1 MEERP
6 AMDDRGREEAGSVP
20 EEERSA
26 LLTACGRLLG
36 SVGLII
42 IVILLPATVLVVA
55 ANMGLVDAPGWSGG
69 NTEVFG
75 FFLVVVP
82 AGLALAAVHF
92 LLGGLVLARSFW
104 PVVVAVLLLFAVV
117 TLFPLGLRISWP
129 FLGLT
134 ILYSTTLVLAVVR
147 HREFE

>member
-1 MEERP
+1 MTDRRREAVP
-6 AMDDRGREEAGSVP
+6 AVP
-20 EEERSA
+20 VAERSA
-26 LLTACGRLLG
+26 LLTTCGRLLG
-36 SVGLII
+36 AVGLLIL
-42 IVILLPATVLVVA
+42 VVLLPATFLVVA
-55 ANMGLVDAPGWSGG
+55 ANLGLVDAPGWSGS
-69 NTEVFG
+69 NTTVFG

-82 AGLALAAVHF
+82 AGLALATVHF
-92 LLGGLVLARSFW
+92 LLGGLVLARRFW

-134 ILYSTTLVLAVVR
+134 GLYATTLVLVVAR

>member
-1 MEERP
+1 MTDQHREDQRAVP
-6 AMDDRGREEAGSVP
+6 A
-20 EEERSA
+20 EERSA

-36 SVGLII
+36 TVGLLLI
-42 IVILLPATVLVVA
+42 IVLLPATFLVVA
-55 ANMGLVDAPGWSGG
+55 ANMGLVDAPGWSSGD
-69 NTEVFG
+69 TTVFG

-82 AGLALAAVHF
+82 AGLALATVHF
-92 LLGGLVLARSFW
+92 LLGGLVLARRFW
-104 PVVVAVLLLFAVV
+104 PLVVAVLLLFAVV

-134 ILYSTTLVLAVVR
+134 LLYSTTLVMAVVR

>member
-1 MEERP
+1 MTDHGR
-6 AMDDRGREEAGSVP
+6 DDGRAVP

-36 SVGLII
+36 TIGLLL
-42 IVILLPATVLVVA
+42 IVILLPATFLVVA

-69 NTEVFG
+69 NTTVFG

-82 AGLALAAVHF
+82 AGLALATVHF
-92 LLGGLVLARSFW
+92 LLGGLVLARRFW
-104 PVVVAVLLLFAVV
+104 PLVVAVLLLFAVV

-134 ILYSTTLVLAVVR
+134 LLYSTTLVLVVAR

>member
-1 MEERP
+1 MKDVGRDDER
-6 AMDDRGREEAGSVP
+6 AVP

-26 LLTACGRLLG
+26 LLTACGRMLG
-36 SVGLII
+36 TVGLLI
-42 IVILLPATVLVVA
+42 IVVLLPATFLVVA
-55 ANMGLVDAPGWSGG
+55 ANMGLVDAPGWSSGD
-69 NTEVFG
+69 TTVFG

-82 AGLALAAVHF
+82 AGLALATVHF
-92 LLGGLVLARSFW
+92 LLGGLVLARRFW

-134 ILYSTTLVLAVVR
+134 ILYTSTLVLAVVR

>member
-1 MEERP
+1 MADHGRGDER
-6 AMDDRGREEAGSVP
+6 AVP
-20 EEERSA
+20 EAERSK
-26 LLTACGRLLG
+26 LLTTCGRLLG
-36 SVGLII
+36 SVGLLV
-42 IVILLPATVLVVA
+42 IVVLLPATFLVVA
-55 ANMGLVDAPGWSGG
+55 ANLGLVDAPGWSGG
-69 NTEVFG
+69 NTTVFG

-82 AGLALAAVHF
+82 AGLALATVHF
-92 LLGGLVLARSFW
+92 LLGGLVLARRFW

-134 ILYSTTLVLAVVR
+134 ALYATTLVLAVAR

>member
-1 MEERP
+1 MRDQGRGAGP
-6 AMDDRGREEAGSVP
+6 AVP
-20 EEERSA
+20 VEDRSA
-26 LLTACGRLLG
+26 LLTTCGRLLG
-36 SVGLII
+36 TVGLLFL
-42 IVILLPATVLVVA
+42 VVLLPATFLVVA
-55 ANMGLVDAPGWSGG
+55 ANLGLVDAPGWSGG
-69 NTEVFG
+69 NTTVFA

-92 LLGGLVLARSFW
+92 LLGGLVLARRFW
-104 PVVVAVLLLFAVV
+104 PLVVAVLLLFAVV

-134 ILYSTTLVLAVVR
+134 ALYATTLVLAVAR

>member
-1 MEERP
+1 MTNQER
-6 AMDDRGREEAGSVP
+6 EAGPAVRA
-20 EEERSA
+20 EDRSA

-36 SVGLII
+36 TVGLLV
-42 IVILLPATVLVVA
+42 IVVLLPATFLVVA
-55 ANMGLVDAPGWSGG
+55 ANLGLVDAPGWSGG
-69 NTEVFG
+69 NTMVFS

-82 AGLALAAVHF
+82 AGLAFATVHF
-92 LLGGLVLARSFW
+92 LLGGLVLARRFW
-104 PVVVAVLLLFAVV
+104 PLVVAVLLLFAVV

-134 ILYSTTLVLAVVR
+134 ALYATTLILAVAR

>member
-1 MEERP
+1 MTRL
-6 AMDDRGREEAGSVP
+6 P
-20 EEERSA
+20 EEETGPAVREEDRSA

-36 SVGLII
+36 SVGILLL
-42 IVILLPATVLVVA
+42 VVLLPATFLVVA

-69 NTEVFG
+69 NTTAFG

-92 LLGGLVLARSFW
+92 LLGGLVLARRFW
-104 PVVVAVLLLFAVV
+104 PVVVATLLVFAVV

-134 ILYSTTLVLAVVR
+134 LLYTTTLVLAVTR

>member
-1 MEERP
+1 MAGKGRGDER
-6 AMDDRGREEAGSVP
+6 AVP
-20 EEERSA
+20 ESERSK
-26 LLTACGRLLG
+26 LLTTCGRLLG
-36 SVGLII
+36 SVGLLV
-42 IVILLPATVLVVA
+42 IVVLLPATFLVVA
-55 ANMGLVDAPGWSGG
+55 ANLGLVDAPGWSGG
-69 NTEVFG
+69 NTTVFG

-82 AGLALAAVHF
+82 AGLALATVHF
-92 LLGGLVLARSFW
+92 LLGGLVLARRFW

-134 ILYSTTLVLAVVR
+134 SLYATTLVLAVAR

>member
-1 MEERP
+1 MTGQRSEAQP
-6 AMDDRGREEAGSVP
+6 AVP
-20 EEERSA
+20 VEDRSA

-36 SVGLII
+36 SVGLLV
-42 IVILLPATVLVVA
+42 IVVLLPATFLVVA
-55 ANMGLVDAPGWSGG
+55 ANLGLVDTPGWSGG
-69 NTEVFG
+69 NTTVLG

-82 AGLALAAVHF
+82 AGLAFATVHF
-92 LLGGLVLARSFW
+92 VLGGLVLARRLW

-134 ILYSTTLVLAVVR
+134 LLYATTLVLSVTR